1 MLEIIFKAREEKLAS
16 LTSEDKIF
24 FKEHNIDRSEKRNS
38 LDAELGKIPKEFK
51 QLKKSIKTKLEDY
64 IETVNRENWYLCK
77 KYYLAG
83 LNDGINLKEE
93 IK

>member
-1 MLEIIFKAREEKLAS
+1 MLEIIFKAKEEKLAR

>member
-1 MLEIIFKAREEKLAS
+1 MQI
-16 LTSEDKIF
+16 
-24 FKEHNIDRSEKRNS
+24 KE
-38 LDAELGKIPKEFK
+38 
-51 QLKKSIKTKLEDY
+51 SIKTKLEDY
-64 IETVNRENWYLCK
+64 IETANRENCYFIK